1 MIKILQ
7 SNWMCAIVG
16 AITYLGTTLALWRAP
31 KIQLPTAALVAAVK
45 SDALKP
51 SWEFQNPE
59 VDELIADLQH
69 QKNVLDDR
77 EHQLN
82 ALAAR
87 LKLESDEITVVSQ
100 NVTQMQ
106 AEFDRNV
113 VRVGEE
119 ETANLRRLAKI
130 YAAMSP
136 EGAAS
141 IFHEMKDDEVV
152 KVFAF
157 MKDGETAPILE
168 VMAHL
173 GPADAKRAA
182 QISERLKVT
191 MYRAPTTK
199 PS

>member
-1 MIKILQ
+1 MTKILQ
-7 SNWMCAIVG
+7 SKWLCALVG
-16 AITYLGTTLALWRAP
+16 MLAYLGTTLALWHTP
-31 KIQLPTAALVAAVK
+31 KIQLPTTAPSTAMK
-45 SDALKP
+45 SESTRP

-69 QKNVLDDR
+69 QKNVSDDR

-82 ALAAR
+82 DLAAR
-87 LKLESDEITVVSQ
+87 LQVERNEIVVVRQ
-100 NVTQMQ
+100 NIAEMQ
-106 AEFDRNV
+106 ASFDRDV

-119 ETANLRRLAKI
+119 ETANLKRLAKI
-130 YAAMSP
+130 YAAMTP

-141 IFHEMKDDEVV
+141 IFHEMKDDDVV
-152 KVFAF
+152 KVFAY

-173 GPADAKRAA
+173 GPADAKRVA
-182 QISERLKVT
+182 QISERLKVV
-191 MYRAPTTK
+191 MYRVPSNK

>member
-7 SNWMCAIVG
+7 SNWMCALVG
-16 AITYLGTTLALWRAP
+16 AITYLGATLALWHTP
-31 KIQLPTAALVAAVK
+31 KIQLPTVAVASAKSAATR
-45 SDALKP
+45 P

-59 VDELIADLQH
+59 VDELISDLRH
-69 QKNVLDDR
+69 QKNALDER
-77 EHQLN
+77 EHQLDE
-82 ALAAR
+82 LAAR
-87 LKLESDEITVVSQ
+87 LKMEREEITVVST
-100 NVTQMQ
+100 NVAHMQ

-119 ETANLRRLAKI
+119 EIANLKRLAKI
-130 YAAMSP
+130 YAAMTP

-141 IFHEMKDDEVV
+141 IFQEMKDDDVV

>member
-7 SNWMCAIVG
+7 SNWMCAVVG
-16 AITYLGTTLALWRAP
+16 AIAYLGTTLALWHTP
-31 KIQLPTAALVAAVK
+31 KIQLPAAALATAVK
-45 SDALKP
+45 SNAAKP

-59 VDELIADLQH
+59 VDELISDLQH
-69 QKNVLDDR
+69 QRAVLDDR
-77 EHQLN
+77 ERQLN
-82 ALAAR
+82 ELEAR
-87 LKLESDEITVVSQ
+87 LKMEREEMTVVSK
-100 NVTQMQ
+100 NVAQTQ

-119 ETANLRRLAKI
+119 EIANLKRLAKI
-130 YAAMSP
+130 YADMTP

-157 MKDGETAPILE
+157 MKDAETAPILE

-182 QISERLKVT
+182 EISERLKVT
-191 MYRAPTTK
+191 MYRTPSTK
-199 PS
+199 SS

>member
-1 MIKILQ
+1 MIEILQ
-7 SNWMCAIVG
+7 SNWMCALVG
-16 AITYLGTTLALWRAP
+16 AITYLGTTLALWHTP
-31 KIQLPTAALVAAVK
+31 KVQLPTAALAAAVK
-45 SDALKP
+45 SEAARP
-51 SWEFQNPE
+51 SWEFHNPE

-69 QKNVLDDR
+69 QRNVLDER

-82 ALAAR
+82 ELAGR
-87 LKLESDEITVVSQ
+87 LKLEREEITVVSQ
-100 NVTQMQ
+100 NATQMQ

-119 ETANLRRLAKI
+119 EIANLKRLAKI

-141 IFHEMKDDEVV
+141 LFHEMKDDDAV

-182 QISERLKVT
+182 LISERLKVT
-191 MYRAPTTK
+191 LYRAPSTK

>member
-7 SNWMCAIVG
+7 SNWMCALVG
-16 AITYLGTTLALWRAP
+16 AIAYLGMTLALWRTP
-31 KIQLPTAALVAAVK
+31 KIQLPAAVGAAVK
-45 SDALKP
+45 SEAARP

-69 QKNVLDDR
+69 QKNVLDER

-82 ALAAR
+82 DLAGR
-87 LKLESDEITVVSQ
+87 LKMEREEITVVSQ
-100 NVTQMQ
+100 NVKQMQ

-119 ETANLRRLAKI
+119 ETANLKRLAKI

-141 IFHEMKDDEVV
+141 IFHEMKDDDVV

-173 GPADAKRAA
+173 GSADAKRAA
-182 QISERLKVT
+182 EISERLKVT
-191 MYRAPTTK
+191 MYRTPTGN

>member
-1 MIKILQ
+1 
-7 SNWMCAIVG
+7 
-16 AITYLGTTLALWRAP
+16 
-31 KIQLPTAALVAAVK
+31 LPTAPTTVAK
-45 SDALKP
+45 SEANRP

-82 ALAAR
+82 DLAAR
-87 LKLESDEITVVSQ
+87 LKVERDEITVVRQ
-100 NVTQMQ
+100 NVTEMQ
-106 AEFDRNV
+106 ANFDRDV
-113 VRVGEE
+113 VSVGEE
-119 ETANLRRLAKI
+119 ETANLKRLAKI

-136 EGAAS
+136 EGAAG

-152 KVFAF
+152 KVFVF

-173 GPADAKRAA
+173 GPTDAKRVA

-191 MYRAPTTK
+191 MYRSASNK